1 MRRMIVLAECVL
13 TVAGAQAQP
22 SDVLVDVNA
31 LAFRVHDAVSP
42 APMPARNMA
51 IVNLAM
57 FDAVNAIEQRYAAY
71 RAQVAAPNAASPAAA
86 AVGAGC
92 AAISALYPTQRDS
105 VQKECTGFVIRL
117 PAGEVDAAS
126 IAFGESVGRSQVE
139 ARKDDG
145 FGTPNAWRPTTQPGT
160 YVPTAMPVGW
170 DLRSMRPFAMRE
182 PSQFRPGPPPALA
195 SEAWARDYNE
205 IKAIGSRSS
214 TQRTPEQASIARY
227 WYYSGVLSLTPQM
240 QQAARAAGPHISDRA
255 RILALTNM
263 AASDA
268 GVAVFDAKYAYNFWR
283 PLTAIRNGDIDGNDA
298 TERDAAWLPLL
309 DAPMHPEYPCAHCIT
324 STAVGEVLAS
334 VLGTGELA
342 TPLSAPAAGVP
353 PAEAAVR
360 SWRRVSDIATEMSN
374 ARIWSG
380 IHFRN
385 STEVGA
391 AMGREIGRYV
401 LETQL
406 KPR

>member
-240 QQAARAAGPHISDRA
+240 QQAARAAGPRISDRA

-298 TERDAAWLPLL
+298 TERDAAWVPLL

>member
-1 MRRMIVLAECVL
+1 MRRMMVLAGCVL
-13 TVAGAQAQP
+13 TVAGARAQP

-71 RAQVAAPNAASPAAA
+71 RAQVAVPNAASPAAA

-105 VQKECTGFVIRL
+105 VQKECAAFVTRL

-205 IKAIGSRSS
+205 LKAIGSRSS

-240 QQAARAAGPHISDRA
+240 QQAARVAGPRISDRA